1 VTQIIL
7 KFYLF
12 VYVKE
17 LKDMT
22 TSLEVTQVAESVLGT
37 LDDLQA
43 IERFKGLNPDLVQ
56 GLTEAIAEAQTVL
69 SEFSSWAGWREWAIA
84 FGDNFDRAEA
94 LTLVESWGNG
104 IFEQLPAIE
113 IRAASELNNA
123 YGAFAAA
130 TNTIYLSK
138 EFLIRRATHID
149 EITSVVLEEIGHF
162 VDAHINSADT
172 PGDEGAIFSAVVQQV
187 KLNDF
192 ILQPLRIEDDTVVLT
207 LDRQTLQLEQ
217 ATPGVN
223 AAFDLIGLTQ
233 LRNDPRFAS
242 IDGSGFSVAV
252 IDTGLD
258 ASHPLIQP
266 NFRAFVDFRN
276 GSTTPID
283 IDQHGTHVAGS
294 VGSIDENIGVA
305 PGVGLIGL
313 QVFQNTNVGPRAPN
327 TNTEAA
333 LRWVLDNHEQ
343 YNITA
348 VNMSLGSG
356 FFTSE
361 AEAAGNILIDDV
373 QRLEAAG
380 ITVVAAAGNLYKA
393 NETPNFGTPAI
404 FSTLSVGA
412 VWQDDYLSKVGRDD
426 FRWDGG
432 SIDFSTGPDRL
443 TSFTQRLAAPNT
455 IFAPGAMINST
466 IPGGGT
472 ALNGGTSMAS
482 PIVAGAVALMQ
493 EAAQQFGGRLLDPSE
508 IVDII
513 RSTANGI
520 FDGDDEDDNVQN
532 TSVNYPRLNIFNA
545 VEEIQRRF
553 QQLAPNGDPNGTIEG
568 AFRGPSLNGD
578 GNASDPISGAIGTD
592 FGTTLVGDKDVDMLR
607 FEVLAPGN
615 VTLEHST
622 NTANPAD
629 FDSFMRLFNAN
640 GTDITSDDDTGTGTF
655 AKITTF
661 LNPGVYYVGTSG
673 FSNTTYNPNVAASGT
688 AGQTGN
694 YTLTLT
700 LDSPDPNGLI
710 SGAVAINLPSN
721 EAPVL
726 TNGLIGA
733 DYGKPVGVSD
743 VDLFEIVMPDNG
755 TLFVD
760 IDTPFATGEFVDSYL
775 RLFDAAG
782 NAIAFS
788 DDNSSDED
796 ADDGGHFTDSFLG
809 ASVERGGTYYIGV
822 SDFDNQNYDP
832 NNLDNRPA
840 TGTGGLYNLFVNFI
854 SNDLN
859 GSIPQALDS
868 SVIPLPITGQPGTI
882 GADAN
887 FQTGELV
894 DVGDRD
900 VDFVK
905 INSPTAGILE
915 IDIDAFDNTTVSEPV
930 DSVVLLFDANGSLL
944 ALQDDTAGSFDPLL
958 QYEIS
963 ANTDYFVAIT
973 GYGNST
979 FDPFLLG
986 SGSSGDV
993 GQYIFNS
1000 RVLSSSQAVV
1010 LSNDAVGNGA
1020 VQTVIID
1027 SVVSAQI
1034 GQDNGFVIGADDIDI
1049 YRFMPTTSG
1058 VVNIRTD
1065 AFESYNSDTYLRFFD
1080 ANGIQI
1086 AANDNA
1092 TVNTRGSFVQVTVT
1106 AGATYLIG
1114 VNGASL
1120 QAGNY
1125 NPITGAGAANGS
1137 LGDYT
1142 LSLSS
1147 ATGGGGTGG
1156 GGTGGGGTGGGGTG
1170 GGGTIQ
1176 PTNQTLIGTGSGESL
1191 VGGEGNDRLQGLGGN
1206 DVLVGGGGADQLT
1219 GDLGSDTSTG
1229 GAGAD
1234 RFIFSGASRTAA
1246 FATSRLNLFDRI
1258 TDFSFSQ
1265 GDKIQLDLDSN
1276 LLTPNLPK
1284 KMFNAGREKGQ
1295 SLEQAVRSAY
1305 ADKNQKAK
1313 GNQALKS
1320 NEAVLFNW
1328 RSRSFIAVNDTK
1340 NKFSAGKDFLVEV
1353 TGIEAQL
1360 GLAQQG
1366 VLSVQNYFA

>member
-1 VTQIIL
+1 
-7 KFYLF
+7 
-12 VYVKE
+12 
-17 LKDMT
+17 MT

-187 KLNDF
+187 TLNDF

-283 IDQHGTHVAGS
+283 VARHGTHVTGIIGAN
-294 VGSIDENIGVA
+294 DENVGVA
-305 PGVGLIGL
+305 PGAGLIGL
-313 QVFQNTNVGPRAPN
+313 QVFDNT
-327 TNTEAA
+327 AA
-333 LRWVLDNHEQ
+333 GVFYDNQRVQSALDWVLDNHQ
-343 YNITA
+343 AYNIVA
-348 VNMSLGSG
+348 VNMSIGVANSSY
-356 FFTSE
+356 TSPSQVN
-361 AEAAGNILIDDV
+361 GNILIDDI
-373 QRLEAAG
+373 QRLQQAG
-380 ITVVAAAGNLYKA
+380 IVVVAAGGNSYFDKQQPGFADPGIL
-393 NETPNFGTPAI
+393 GTLA
-404 FSTLSVGA
+404 VGA
-412 VWQDDYLSKVGRDD
+412 VWKDNAASSVR
-426 FRWDGG
+426 FRSGA
-432 SIDFSTGPDRL
+432 IDNTTGADRL
-443 TSFTQRLAAPNT
+443 TSFSQRLNGNNT
-455 IFAPGAMINST
+455 IFAPGATINST
-466 IPGGGT
+466 VPGGGFDGM
-472 ALNGGTSMAS
+472 NGTSQAS

-508 IVDII
+508 IVNII
-513 RSTANGI
+513 RSTADAI

-726 TNGLIGA
+726 TNGFIGA

-859 GSIPQALDS
+859 GSIAQALDS

-882 GADAN
+882 GADTN

-1058 VVNIRTD
+1058 MVNIRTD

-1156 GGTGGGGTGGGGTG
+1156 GGTGGGGTGGGGT
-1170 GGGTIQ
+1170 IQ
-1176 PTNQTLIGTGSGESL
+1176 PTDQTLIGTGSGESL